1 MSRGFLFAQSLM
13 SKDLSGLENPAPIPS
28 SLLYRLPLP
37 SKVSVLTSTLD
48 NQGDKSV
55 EVTCAK
61 QVTGQCG
68 GEVSDSQSKDEQ
80 IQNHGL

>member
-1 MSRGFLFAQSLM
+1 M
-13 SKDLSGLENPAPIPS
+13 SKVLSGLESPAPIPS
-28 SLLYRLPLP
+28 SLLYPLPLP
-37 SKVSVLTSTLD
+37 SKVSVLTSTPD
-48 NQGDKSV
+48 NQGDKSA

-68 GEVSDSQSKDEQ
+68 GEESDSLSKDEQ